1 MRIHN
6 HCFLFILLLSLV
18 FPIILKADGVKGRVV
33 DEETGMPIADANIQ
47 LVVKI
52 YNGQTTSVTSTD
64 SLGLFCLSS
73 YFTGRAVISISF
85 LGYKTETVSEYL
97 FSDNES
103 SDTIDLGDIKLKRS
117 ATMLKALEVTGH
129 LPKVTM
135 SGDTI
140 VFNPEAIKLEDNAK
154 ILQLLRKLPGV
165 RQHKDGRFYWND
177 KPIRLMMNGKD
188 TFGEALVTQLPA
200 DIVKKL
206 KLYDRRSKLARHTG
220 VSDGKEDNVLDIQ
233 IKPGFMDKFY
243 GTAQAQYLT
252 TDHYYAHTNGI
263 KLSNASPMMFLLNA
277 NNINESCKMNYNS
290 LTTSTSTDY
299 GKGIFGGLSLS
310 HNWQTEGADDSNR
323 ISFSPFLGH
332 HDEWSDIYSST
343 QNYFPGEQQTF
354 TLSKTHSYKHE
365 LSPSFDLATD
375 LYTDSVNEL
384 SLLGSFSY
392 TKTHSKIENIMARY
406 DTEPYAFGSFPI
418 DETFNAQ
425 PGTGLFSHTLLRS
438 RNKNMTNNDQA
449 TAKLTAQWTH
459 FLPQKKGEF
468 HLSANSQLTSSNARQ
483 LAFRSYDYLQRQPSI
498 GVNQWGRN
506 PKIASDNS
514 VQAEIEYIFNHH
526 LTLRMSETVGYD
538 FMRDN
543 IDFYADSLSDTPADY
558 RATTADPANRLRSH
572 QNTLY
577 NTVKAE
583 MVYNFTNKNHLT
595 PSISWSWYHDH
606 LNYHRGNLDTTAT
619 RCANLIAPS
628 LKWLYK
634 IDRTQNIN
642 AELSYVNSRPDLSS
656 TIDYTDSRNPLNISR
671 GNRNLRN
678 SGRYAAKVNYSKILP
693 RQQILLNTIVDF
705 SHETSPLTY
714 LLVYN
719 SQTGGYTTMPVN
731 VKGGNN
737 LKVTVNYNQSL
748 GAYINLQNEVSA
760 NWRRDYAY
768 LTATDFD
775 QPLIRN
781 TQRAFVFKDNLNIA
795 YETDNF
801 HTSVFARLE
810 ANNYHYSETT
820 NFNSSPLDLT
830 YGTKL
835 WMKMGKFKLSTDI
848 LDEFHCGYLSDNI
861 NRHRCIWNAS
871 ASLAVMKGIGTV
883 TLGMNDIL
891 NQQNQHYSSVSAY
904 QRFESWNTLYTHYA
918 YLKFEYN
925 FRPKKRK

>member
-1 MRIHN
+1 MRSHN

-18 FPIILKADGVKGRVV
+18 FPINLKADGVKGRVV

-52 YNGQTTSVTSTD
+52 YNGQTTFVTSTD

-165 RQHKDGRFYWND
+165 RQHKDGRFYWKD

-277 NNINESCKMNYNS
+277 NNINEWCKMSYNS
-290 LTTSTSTDY
+290 LSVSTSPNF
-299 GKGIFGGLSLS
+299 GKGQFGGLSLS
-310 HNWQTEGADDSNR
+310 HNWQTEGADGNNN
-323 ISFSPFLGH
+323 ITFAPYLGH
-332 HDEWSDIYSST
+332 HDEWGDSYSST
-343 QNYFPGEQQTF
+343 QNFFPGERQTF

-365 LSPSFDLATD
+365 FNPSFEVSADV
-375 LYTDSVNEL
+375 YTDSVNEL
-384 SLLGSFSY
+384 SLTGSFAY
-392 TKTHSKIENIMARY
+392 TKTHNKTEYKMARY
-406 DTEPYAFGSFPI
+406 DEEPYAYGSFPM
-418 DETFNAQ
+418 DETFGAQ
-425 PGTGLFSHTLLRS
+425 PGTGLFNHTQLRS
-438 RNKNMTNNDQA
+438 RSKKVDDNDQSVA
-449 TAKLTAQWTH
+449 NLSAQWSHFLPNNKGELDLTAQ
-459 FLPQKKGEF
+459 
-468 HLSANSQLTSSNARQ
+468 SQLTSSNTRQ
-483 LAFRSYDYLQRQPSI
+483 LVYRNYDYLKRQPNI

-506 PKIASDNS
+506 PQLTSRNS
-514 VQAEIEYIFNHH
+514 IQTEIKFVLSPR
-526 LTLRMSETVGYD
+526 LTLRLTETLGYD
-538 FMRDN
+538 FARDN
-543 IDFYADSLSDTPADY
+543 IDFYADSLNNAPEDY
-558 RATTADPANRLRSH
+558 RPTAADPANRLRSH
-572 QNTLY
+572 QNSIY
-577 NTVKAE
+577 NSMEASMT
-583 MVYNFTNKNHLT
+583 YNITNKNHLT
-595 PSISWSWYHDH
+595 PSMAWSWHHDH
-606 LNYHRGNLDTTAT
+606 LNYQRGSLDTTAT
-619 RCANLIAPS
+619 RCTNLIAPS

-634 IDRTQNIN
+634 IDRTQNIDIQLSYAN
-642 AELSYVNSRPDLSS
+642 TRPELSSVVDYV
-656 TIDYTDSRNPLNISR
+656 DSRDPLNIMR
-671 GNRNLRN
+671 GNRDLRN
-678 SGRYAAKVNYSKILP
+678 SGRYGTTVNYTKILP
-693 RQQILLNTIVDF
+693 RQQIMLNTIVDF
-705 SHETSPLTY
+705 AHESSPITY

-719 SQTGGYTTMPVN
+719 GQTGSYSSMPVN

-737 LKVTVNYNQSL
+737 LKISLDYDQSL
-748 GAYINLQNEVSA
+748 GAYVRLQNKATA
-760 NWRRDYAY
+760 NWRHAYAY

-775 QPLIRN
+775 QTPVRN
-781 TQRAFVFKDNLNIA
+781 TQRAFTFNDDLSIA

-801 HTSVFARLE
+801 HAELFGKLRV
-810 ANNYHYSETT
+810 NNYHYSQTPDFD
-820 NFNSSPLDLT
+820 NKPLDFT
-830 YGTKL
+830 YGTKAWL
-835 WMKMGKFKLSTDI
+835 KLGDFKLFTDI
-848 LDEFHCGYLSDNI
+848 SDEFHCGYQSSAF
-861 NRHRCIWNAS
+861 NRHRCIWNAW
-871 ASLAVMKGIGTV
+871 ASLSVMKGIGTIK
-883 TLGMNDIL
+883 LGMNDII
-891 NQQNQHYSSVSAY
+891 NQQNQKYSNATAY
-904 QRFESWNTLYTHYA
+904 QRLESWNDSFTHYA

-925 FRPKKRK
+925 FRPKKRR

>member
-18 FPIILKADGVKGRVV
+18 FPINLKADGVKGRVV

-52 YNGQTTSVTSTD
+52 YNGQTTSVSSTD

-252 TDHYYAHTNGI
+252 TDHYYAHANGI
-263 KLSNASPMMFLLNA
+263 KLSNASPMMFLLNT

-290 LTTSTSTDY
+290 LTASTSTDY

-332 HDEWSDIYSST
+332 HDKWSDSYSSK
-343 QNYFPGEQQTF
+343 QNFFPGERQTF

-406 DTEPYAFGSFPI
+406 RTLRLRVLSHRRYFQCPARYRTLQPHTAPQPQQEHDQQRPGHSQADSPMDPLLTTEKGRVPLECKQPT
-418 DETFNAQ
+418 DEFQCTSTCL
-425 PGTGLFSHTLLRS
+425 PLLR
-438 RNKNMTNNDQA
+438 
-449 TAKLTAQWTH
+449 
-459 FLPQKKGEF
+459 LP
-468 HLSANSQLTSSNARQ
+468 
-483 LAFRSYDYLQRQPSI
+483 
-498 GVNQWGRN
+498 
-506 PKIASDNS
+506 
-514 VQAEIEYIFNHH
+514 
-526 LTLRMSETVGYD
+526 
-538 FMRDN
+538 
-543 IDFYADSLSDTPADY
+543 
-558 RATTADPANRLRSH
+558 ATTAQHRSKP
-572 QNTLY
+572 
-577 NTVKAE
+577 V
-583 MVYNFTNKNHLT
+583 
-595 PSISWSWYHDH
+595 
-606 LNYHRGNLDTTAT
+606 G
-619 RCANLIAPS
+619 
-628 LKWLYK
+628 
-634 IDRTQNIN
+634 TQ
-642 AELSYVNSRPDLSS
+642 S
-656 TIDYTDSRNPLNISR
+656 
-671 GNRNLRN
+671 
-678 SGRYAAKVNYSKILP
+678 
-693 RQQILLNTIVDF
+693 
-705 SHETSPLTY
+705 
-714 LLVYN
+714 
-719 SQTGGYTTMPVN
+719 
-731 VKGGNN
+731 
-737 LKVTVNYNQSL
+737 
-748 GAYINLQNEVSA
+748 
-760 NWRRDYAY
+760 
-768 LTATDFD
+768 
-775 QPLIRN
+775 
-781 TQRAFVFKDNLNIA
+781 
-795 YETDNF
+795 
-801 HTSVFARLE
+801 
-810 ANNYHYSETT
+810 
-820 NFNSSPLDLT
+820 
-830 YGTKL
+830 
-835 WMKMGKFKLSTDI
+835 
-848 LDEFHCGYLSDNI
+848 
-861 NRHRCIWNAS
+861 
-871 ASLAVMKGIGTV
+871 
-883 TLGMNDIL
+883 
-891 NQQNQHYSSVSAY
+891 
-904 QRFESWNTLYTHYA
+904 
-918 YLKFEYN
+918 
-925 FRPKKRK
+925 

>member
-18 FPIILKADGVKGRVV
+18 FPINLKADGVKGRVV

-252 TDHYYAHTNGI
+252 TDHYYAHANGV

-290 LTTSTSTDY
+290 LTTSTSNDY

-365 LSPSFDLATD
+365 FNPSFEVSADV
-375 LYTDSVNEL
+375 YTDSVNEL
-384 SLLGSFSY
+384 
-392 TKTHSKIENIMARY
+392 
-406 DTEPYAFGSFPI
+406 
-418 DETFNAQ
+418 
-425 PGTGLFSHTLLRS
+425 
-438 RNKNMTNNDQA
+438 
-449 TAKLTAQWTH
+449 
-459 FLPQKKGEF
+459 
-468 HLSANSQLTSSNARQ
+468 
-483 LAFRSYDYLQRQPSI
+483 
-498 GVNQWGRN
+498 
-506 PKIASDNS
+506 
-514 VQAEIEYIFNHH
+514 
-526 LTLRMSETVGYD
+526 
-538 FMRDN
+538 
-543 IDFYADSLSDTPADY
+543 
-558 RATTADPANRLRSH
+558 
-572 QNTLY
+572 
-577 NTVKAE
+577 
-583 MVYNFTNKNHLT
+583 
-595 PSISWSWYHDH
+595 
-606 LNYHRGNLDTTAT
+606 
-619 RCANLIAPS
+619 
-628 LKWLYK
+628 
-634 IDRTQNIN
+634 
-642 AELSYVNSRPDLSS
+642 
-656 TIDYTDSRNPLNISR
+656 
-671 GNRNLRN
+671 
-678 SGRYAAKVNYSKILP
+678 
-693 RQQILLNTIVDF
+693 
-705 SHETSPLTY
+705 
-714 LLVYN
+714 
-719 SQTGGYTTMPVN
+719 
-731 VKGGNN
+731 
-737 LKVTVNYNQSL
+737 
-748 GAYINLQNEVSA
+748 
-760 NWRRDYAY
+760 
-768 LTATDFD
+768 
-775 QPLIRN
+775 
-781 TQRAFVFKDNLNIA
+781 
-795 YETDNF
+795 
-801 HTSVFARLE
+801 
-810 ANNYHYSETT
+810 
-820 NFNSSPLDLT
+820 
-830 YGTKL
+830 
-835 WMKMGKFKLSTDI
+835 
-848 LDEFHCGYLSDNI
+848 
-861 NRHRCIWNAS
+861 
-871 ASLAVMKGIGTV
+871 
-883 TLGMNDIL
+883 
-891 NQQNQHYSSVSAY
+891 
-904 QRFESWNTLYTHYA
+904 
-918 YLKFEYN
+918 
-925 FRPKKRK
+925 

>member
-1 MRIHN
+1 
-6 HCFLFILLLSLV
+6 
-18 FPIILKADGVKGRVV
+18 
-33 DEETGMPIADANIQ
+33 
-47 LVVKI
+47 
-52 YNGQTTSVTSTD
+52 
-64 SLGLFCLSS
+64 
-73 YFTGRAVISISF
+73 
-85 LGYKTETVSEYL
+85 
-97 FSDNES
+97 
-103 SDTIDLGDIKLKRS
+103 
-117 ATMLKALEVTGH
+117 
-129 LPKVTM
+129 
-135 SGDTI
+135 
-140 VFNPEAIKLEDNAK
+140 
-154 ILQLLRKLPGV
+154 
-165 RQHKDGRFYWND
+165 
-177 KPIRLMMNGKD
+177 
-188 TFGEALVTQLPA
+188 
-200 DIVKKL
+200 
-206 KLYDRRSKLARHTG
+206 
-220 VSDGKEDNVLDIQ
+220 
-233 IKPGFMDKFY
+233 
-243 GTAQAQYLT
+243 
-252 TDHYYAHTNGI
+252 
-263 KLSNASPMMFLLNA
+263 MMFLLNA

-310 HNWQTEGADDSNR
+310 HNWQTEGADDSNS

-332 HDEWSDIYSST
+332 HDEWSDSYSSK
-343 QNYFPGEQQTF
+343 QNFFPGERQTF

-526 LTLRMSETVGYD
+526 FTLRMSETVGYD

-705 SHETSPLTY
+705 SHETSRP
-714 LLVYN
+714 
-719 SQTGGYTTMPVN
+719 
-731 VKGGNN
+731 
-737 LKVTVNYNQSL
+737 
-748 GAYINLQNEVSA
+748 
-760 NWRRDYAY
+760 
-768 LTATDFD
+768 
-775 QPLIRN
+775 RN
-781 TQRAFVFKDNLNIA
+781 CR
-795 YETDNF
+795 
-801 HTSVFARLE
+801 
-810 ANNYHYSETT
+810 
-820 NFNSSPLDLT
+820 SPE
-830 YGTKL
+830 GVP
-835 WMKMGKFKLSTDI
+835 S
-848 LDEFHCGYLSDNI
+848 
-861 NRHRCIWNAS
+861 RHW
-871 ASLAVMKGIGTV
+871 
-883 TLGMNDIL
+883 
-891 NQQNQHYSSVSAY
+891 
-904 QRFESWNTLYTHYA
+904 
-918 YLKFEYN
+918 
-925 FRPKKRK
+925 